1 MWMSHWIGAL
11 AGVGLW
17 LASGTPQDDAT
28 AGSLAPPEAPSARQ
42 LAAAPAPTSARALIG
57 VLAGQDHAARNYAE
71 DAELGVEPLGNGR
84 WLRRTAA
91 TGLGPTGESTTAE
104 PAGAFNVRGR
114 LEANLE
120 RLDELPARLP
130 ATYVVVNIPQARLW
144 MVKNGQVEGS
154 MRVVVGRP
162 DQPTP
167 QMSARLTHIV
177 LNPRWHVPQD
187 IVRSQLAA
195 PAAKTRGES
204 LIAGG
209 YEVMSSWQDDAV
221 PVPPSEINWRA
232 VMAGDQEV
240 AVRQRP
246 GAGNMMGQAKFIMP
260 NSQGIY
266 LHDTP
271 DDALFA
277 LDRRTASAG
286 CVRLSDHERLI
297 AFLLQGPPPAAVS
310 PERPTY
316 VRLQE
321 AVPIFITYVTA
332 LPTTRGVRLLDDPYG
347 LDALASR

>member
-1 MWMSHWIGAL
+1 MSHWIGAL

-28 AGSLAPPEAPSARQ
+28 ARSPAPPEAPGARQ
-42 LAAAPAPTSARALIG
+42 PSATPAPTSAQALIR
-57 VLAGQDHAARNYAE
+57 VLAGQDYGARNYAE
-71 DAELGVEPLGNGR
+71 DADLGVEPPGDGR

-91 TGLGPTGESTTAE
+91 TQPGPAGGPTSAE
-104 PAGAFNVRGR
+104 AAGVFSVRNR

-120 RLDELPARLP
+120 RLLELPDQLP

-144 MVKNGQVEGS
+144 MVRDGQVEGS

-167 QMSARLTHIV
+167 QMRAELTHIV

-187 IVRSQLAA
+187 IVRSQLAG
-195 PAAKTRGES
+195 AAARTDGES
-204 LIAGG
+204 LTAGG

-221 PVPPSEINWRA
+221 PVPPSMIDWPA

-246 GAGNMMGQAKFIMP
+246 GGGNMMGEAKFVMP

-286 CVRLSDHERLI
+286 CVRLSDYEALI
-297 AFLLQGPPPAAVS
+297 AFLLQGSSPAALS
-310 PERPTY
+310 PGRPTY
-316 VRLQE
+316 VRLST
-321 AVPIFITYVTA
+321 AVPIFLTYVTA
-332 LPTTRGVRLLDDPYG
+332 LPTARGIRLLDDPYG
-347 LDALASR
+347 LDG